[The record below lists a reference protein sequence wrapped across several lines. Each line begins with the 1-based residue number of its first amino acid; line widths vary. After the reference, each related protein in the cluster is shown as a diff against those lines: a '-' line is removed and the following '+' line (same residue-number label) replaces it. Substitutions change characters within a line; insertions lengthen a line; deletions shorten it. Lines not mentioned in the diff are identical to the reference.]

1 MNIDNLIKGLKLRT
15 TTGHF
20 LNAEFEGLTVLQKFK
35 ERWFI
40 SGTFQKRCLVR
51 GAFVELFRLQGK
63 ITLLFNMFYGAAVV
77 TSAARI
83 THTLHHCQ
91 LSVFF

>member
-40 SGTFQKRCLVR
+40 SDTF
-51 GAFVELFRLQGK
+51 LFYNQ
-63 ITLLFNMFYGAAVV
+63 NV
-77 TSAARI
+77 
-83 THTLHHCQ
+83 
-91 LSVFF
+91 

>member
-40 SGTFQKRCLVR
+40 SGTFLFYNQKRCLVR
-51 GAFVELFRLQGK
+51 GAFVELFRLQD
-63 ITLLFNMFYGAAVV
+63 
-77 TSAARI
+77 
-83 THTLHHCQ
+83 
-91 LSVFF
+91 